1 MKDIKEIKLA
11 FLGSGFMAQAM
22 IRGIINAGTLPA
34 EHVYAVNPVDP
45 DTCVMLSEKYGI
57 VAAMPE
63 MLADADV
70 IFFAIK
76 PQTFPEACEMYAEYF
91 TSDKVYLTIMAGVS
105 CASVETATGGA
116 RVVRFMP
123 NLALSVG
130 KSATG
135 FCLGRNSGE
144 EEAALARAL
153 FGPLGE
159 ARELPEDMLSSVTA
173 LSGSGP
179 A

>member
-76 PQTFPEACEMYAEYF
+76 PQTFPEACEMYAE
-91 TSDKVYLTIMAGVS
+91 
-105 CASVETATGGA
+105 
-116 RVVRFMP
+116 
-123 NLALSVG
+123 
-130 KSATG
+130 
-135 FCLGRNSGE
+135 
-144 EEAALARAL
+144 
-153 FGPLGE
+153 
-159 ARELPEDMLSSVTA
+159 
-173 LSGSGP
+173 
-179 A
+179 

>member
-91 TSDKVYLTIMAGVS
+91 TSDKVYLTIRA
-105 CASVETATGGA
+105 
-116 RVVRFMP
+116 
-123 NLALSVG
+123 
-130 KSATG
+130 
-135 FCLGRNSGE
+135 
-144 EEAALARAL
+144 ARA
-153 FGPLGE
+153 
-159 ARELPEDMLSSVTA
+159 S
-173 LSGSGP
+173 
-179 A
+179 

>member
-57 VAAMPE
+57 VAATPE

-105 CASVETATGGA
+105 WRKRRDGDGRRA
-116 RVVRFMP
+116 R
-123 NLALSVG
+123 
-130 KSATG
+130 
-135 FCLGRNSGE
+135 
-144 EEAALARAL
+144 
-153 FGPLGE
+153 
-159 ARELPEDMLSSVTA
+159 REIHAESLRSP
-173 LSGSGP
+173 
-179 A
+179 